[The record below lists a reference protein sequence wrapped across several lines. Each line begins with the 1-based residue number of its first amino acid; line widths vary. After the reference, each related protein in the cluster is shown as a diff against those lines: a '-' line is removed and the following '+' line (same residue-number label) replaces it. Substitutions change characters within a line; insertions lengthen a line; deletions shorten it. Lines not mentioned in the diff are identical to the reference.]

1 MEEGQ
6 VLRQDTTSGF
16 LDRAIWWSLVAM
28 IVAIPLA
35 ETPKTICFV
44 SALVFWLVKMA
55 IARDFRIKMP
65 RLGWF
70 LLAWLGATLLSTFN
84 SECGLKGV
92 SDVLMYVSFFFLIV
106 NVVDSERRII
116 QLFWAVVIGIGIGD
130 VTGLWKTISEA
141 VRMHTEMDRLYILS
155 LGAVAPYLVMVLSLM
170 MGLAYHVRWD
180 KGEWFFIGLVA
191 LLSIVALILTY
202 TRSMWIVLLLV
213 IIIFVFLEKSWWPAI
228 AAAVLIAGLGLGLA
242 TSSVIRDR
250 AFELTKLQHDAS
262 LESRFGVWK
271 GALVMAQDRP
281 LLGVGSKCFMASR
294 VKYQLPVGPDDLRQA
309 HNQLLNVGAE
319 TGIIGLA
326 AFLAWI
332 GYYTGFLF
340 KIGWERKSSLAKAL
354 WFSAIGSLVTI
365 VLHGMIDASFGSELA
380 LLFMLIA
387 GCLIVAQD
395 IGSTR
400 EEREIQGVVRD

>member
-1 MEEGQ
+1 MEKGE
-6 VLRQDTTSGF
+6 VLRQDKISRF

-35 ETPKTICFV
+35 ETPKTICFI
-44 SALVFWLVKMA
+44 SALLFWLVKMT
-55 IARDFRIKMP
+55 ITRDFSVKIP

-70 LLAWLGATLLSTFN
+70 LLAWLGATFLSAFN
-84 SECGLKGV
+84 SECGIKGV
-92 SDVLMYVSFFFLIV
+92 SDVLTYVPFFLLIV
-106 NVVDSERRII
+106 NVVDSEHRII

-130 VTGLWKTISEA
+130 VAGLWKTISDA

-170 MGLAYHVRWD
+170 MGVVYHVRWD
-180 KGEWFFIGLVA
+180 KKEWFLIGLVA

-213 IIIFVFLEKSWWPAI
+213 SIIFVVLQRSWWPAI
-228 AAAVLIAGLGLGLA
+228 AAAVLITGLGLGLA

-250 AFELTKLQHDAS
+250 AYQLTKLQHDAS

-271 GALVMAQDRP
+271 GAFAMVRDRP
-281 LLGVGSKCFMASR
+281 LLGVGAKCFMASR
-294 VKYQLPVGPDDLRQA
+294 MKYQLPVDPTDLRQA
-309 HNQLLNVGAE
+309 HNQVLNVGAE
-319 TGIIGLA
+319 TGLIGLA

-332 GYYTGFLF
+332 GYYTVFLF
-340 KIGWERKSSLAKAL
+340 KLTWSTSSNLAKAL
-354 WFSAIGSLVTI
+354 WLSAIGSFLTI
-365 VLHGMIDASFGSELA
+365 VLHGMVDASFGAELA

-395 IGSTR
+395 LGSSR
-400 EEREIQGVVRD
+400 EQRAI

>member
-6 VLRQDTTSGF
+6 VLRRDADQGF
-16 LDRAIWWSLVAM
+16 IDRAIWWSLLAM

-44 SALVFWLVKMA
+44 SALVCWLVKMA
-55 IARDFRIKMP
+55 ITRDIKIKIP

-92 SDVLMYVSFFFLIV
+92 SDVLMYVSFFLLIV

-130 VTGLWKTISEA
+130 VAGLWKTISEA

-155 LGAVAPYLVMVLSLM
+155 LGAVAPYLVMVLSFM
-170 MGLAYHVRWD
+170 MGVAYHVRWD
-180 KGEWFFIGLVA
+180 KREWFLIGLVA
-191 LLSIVALILTY
+191 LLSIAALIFTY

-213 IIIFVFLEKSWWPAI
+213 SIIFVVLQRSWWPAI

-250 AFELTKLQHDAS
+250 AHELTKLQHDAS
-262 LESRFGVWK
+262 FESRFGTWT
-271 GALVMAQDRP
+271 GALAMVQDRP
-281 LLGVGSKCFMASR
+281 LLGVGAKCFMASR
-294 VKYQLPVGPDDLRQA
+294 TKYQLPDGPLDLRQA
-309 HNQLLNVGAE
+309 HNQVLNVGAE
-319 TGIIGLA
+319 TGMIGLA

-332 GYYTGFLF
+332 GYYTVFLF
-340 KIGWERKSSLAKAL
+340 KLAWSTRSNLAKAL
-354 WFSAIGSLVTI
+354 WLAAIGSLVTI
-365 VLHGMIDASFGSELA
+365 LLHGMVDASFGAELA

-395 IGSTR
+395 LGSSR
-400 EEREIQGVVRD
+400 EERAL

>member
-6 VLRQDTTSGF
+6 VLRQDTISGF
-16 LDRAIWWSLVAM
+16 LDQAIWWSLVAM

-35 ETPKTICFV
+35 ETPKTICFI
-44 SALVFWLVKMA
+44 SALLFWFMKMA
-55 IARDFRIKMP
+55 ITRDFRVKIP

-70 LLAWLGATLLSTFN
+70 LLAWLGATFLSAFN
-84 SECGLKGV
+84 SECGIKGV
-92 SDVLMYVSFFFLIV
+92 SDVLTYVPFFLLIV

-130 VTGLWKTISEA
+130 VAGLWKTISDA

-170 MGLAYHVRWD
+170 MGVVYHVRWD
-180 KGEWFFIGLVA
+180 KKEWFLIGLVA

-213 IIIFVFLEKSWWPAI
+213 SIIFVVLQRSWWPAI
-228 AAAVLIAGLGLGLA
+228 AAAVLITGLGLGLA

-250 AFELTKLQHDAS
+250 AYQLTKLQHDAS

-271 GALVMAQDRP
+271 GALAMVRDRP
-281 LLGVGSKCFMASR
+281 LLGVGAKCFMASR
-294 VKYQLPVGPDDLRQA
+294 TKYQLPADPTDLRQA
-309 HNQLLNVGAE
+309 HNQVLNVGAE
-319 TGIIGLA
+319 TGLIGLA

-332 GYYTGFLF
+332 GYDTVFLF
-340 KIGWERKSSLAKAL
+340 KLAWSTSSNLAKAL
-354 WFSAIGSLVTI
+354 WLSAIGSFLTI
-365 VLHGMIDASFGSELA
+365 VLHGMVDASFGAELA

-395 IGSTR
+395 LGSSCEQR
-400 EEREIQGVVRD
+400 AI